1 MIENR
6 NNVVLAGFVRYCEE
20 HPQERFWQALRNWAG
35 VYFIIAS
42 RECPVNMSEQDTF
55 YWEGRNK

>member
-6 NNVVLAGFVRYCEE
+6 NNVTLRSFVRYCEQNPE
-20 HPQERFWQALRNWAG
+20 MRFWQYLRNWAG

-42 RECPVNMSEQDTF
+42 RECPVNESEQDTF
-55 YWEGRNK
+55 FWTGRNK

>member
-6 NNVVLAGFVRYCEE
+6 NNVVLADFVRYCEE
-20 HPQERFWQALRNWAG
+20 HPQERFWQALRNWAN

-42 RECPVNMSEQDTF
+42 RECPMNASEQDTF